1 MAELGWW
8 ECENLICQINLK
20 FKITQFMI
28 NIISKTKYTYIFS
41 ITLTVLSFIFLAMW
55 GLKYDIDFTGGTLL
69 KIRFA
74 SELPANQEIIDSL
87 KNLNLSSL
95 TVQASDNNSM
105 LIRYASEDDNTNEQA
120 WNAISEKF
128 PDTTQLS
135 VDFINSSVS
144 KELKSKSLNAIFLA
158 IFAIMAYIAWA
169 FRKVSR
175 PVESWKYGAGAVIAL
190 AHDVLITAGVFS
202 LLGHFY
208 GIEVGIPF
216 IAALLTILGFSVHD
230 TIVVYDRTRENLLK
244 GSSKIPFP
252 EVVNKSLNET
262 LVRSINTSMTV
273 IITLLAIYLFG
284 GVTIKYFALALLV
297 GVTFGTYSSI
307 FVASALLV
315 TSHELTLK
323 YRR

>member
-1 MAELGWW
+1 MY
-8 ECENLICQINLK
+8 
-20 FKITQFMI
+20 
-28 NIISKTKYTYIFS
+28 NIISKTKYAYILS
-41 ITLTVLSFIFLAMW
+41 GALTVLSILSLFVW
-55 GLKYDIDFTGGTLL
+55 GLKYDIDFTGGTRMVV
-69 KIRFA
+69 KFA
-74 SELPANQEIIDSL
+74 NEIPPKDDVNAVL
-87 KNLNLSSL
+87 GDLNLKSL
-95 TVQASDNNSM
+95 TLQNSENKSM
-105 LIRYASEDDNTNEQA
+105 IVRYASEDDKTNVDVWTAVSGKYQDA
-120 WNAISEKF
+120 
-128 PDTTQLS
+128 TQSS

-144 KELKSKSLNAIFLA
+144 KELKSKSLSAIALA
-158 IFAIMAYIAWA
+158 IVVIMAYIAWA

-202 LLGHFY
+202 VLGHFY

-244 GSSKIPFP
+244 SSQKIPFS

-262 LVRSINTSMTV
+262 LVRSINTSLTV

-284 GVTIKYFALALLV
+284 GVSIKYFALALLV

-307 FVASALLV
+307 FVATALLV
-315 TSHELTLK
+315 TSHELTVK
-323 YRR
+323 YKK